1 MTRYP
6 IYDVRFQGGFVL
18 AQSSR
23 VIRAVTGLLL
33 LGVVLSACGGTLPGN
48 WPGLAVDGDTVY
60 AISGSPQKVYMLDAE
75 TGAQKGTFTPLD
87 ESKGV
92 LFWSPVAV
100 GGDLAFVGFSAPQE
114 KEKIAALYAFDP
126 ETGQELWDIPTEEQD
141 LIIPAPVYA
150 DGVVY
155 FGDSGG
161 FVYAVDV
168 ETRRVK
174 PGWPFPA
181 EEAIWAPVLV
191 DGGRVYVAAQ
201 DRHLYALDAE
211 TGQVVWEFKAA
222 GAFAAQPVLNLSR
235 GILYVGAFDGR
246 LYAVDADS
254 GQPVGDF
261 EFEAK
266 NWIWSETLLAD
277 DLLYVTALDGNL
289 YALDPTSGSEVAPPF
304 DGDSPLRAAPVR
316 AGDSVVVASQE
327 GRVTALA
334 LATAQE
340 KWHWPSGTPE
350 AQVKTTP
357 VVSKGNVYV
366 IQMNGQ
372 VYALASDS
380 GAELWEFAPPQA
392 D

>member
-1 MTRYP
+1 LTQR
-6 IYDVRFQGGFVL
+6 
-18 AQSSR
+18 SR
-23 VIRAVTGLLL
+23 VILAVAALLL
-33 LGVVLSACGGTLPGN
+33 LGVVLSACGATLPGN
-48 WPGLAVDGDTVY
+48 WPGLTVDGDTVY
-60 AISGSPQKVYMLDAE
+60 AISGSPQQVYMLDSE
-75 TGAQKGTFTPLD
+75 TGAQKGTFAPPA

-92 LFWSPVAV
+92 VFWSPVAV
-100 GGDLAFVGFSAPQE
+100 GGDLAFVGFSAPQD
-114 KEKIAALYAFDP
+114 KIAALYVFDP
-126 ETGQELWDIPTEEQD
+126 ETGQELWDFPTEA

-155 FGDSGG
+155 FGDSAG

-168 ETRRVK
+168 ETRQDKLAGV
-174 PGWPFPA
+174 FQA

-191 DGGRVYVAAQ
+191 DGERVYVAAQ
-201 DRHLYALDAE
+201 DHHLYALDAE

-222 GAFAAQPVLNLSR
+222 GAFAAQPVLNVSS

-254 GQPVGDF
+254 GQRVSGF
-261 EFEAK
+261 GFEAK

-289 YALDPTSGSEVAPPF
+289 YALDPTSGSQVARPI
-304 DGDSPLRAAPVR
+304 DVYSPLRAAPVR
-316 AGDSVVVASQE
+316 AGDALIVASKE
-327 GRVTALA
+327 GRVAALA

-350 AQVKTTP
+350 AEVLTTP
-357 VVSKGNVYV
+357 VAAERHVYV

-372 VYALASDS
+372 VYALASDT
-380 GAELWEFAPPQA
+380 GAEVWEFAPPQA